1 MTDDSSIDLTV
12 GLTARRKL
20 TLDSPF
26 KSLCEVTI
34 KAEPHCNVEN
44 DATVLDEKN
53 NNICKIVD
61 VRGNVDFTDNLMNN
75 NNNGG
80 DKDSLTG
87 SGTIITSENWSSN
100 NGSRQTEGII
110 SNRSSSMMLAS
121 SPAGVFKPPMTVGE
135 QRILSG
141 GLPYSPLLSS
151 GPLSPYN
158 YSYYSQYGY
167 PPRNYPQIESYSA
180 VLQSM
185 GSHAAQT
192 QLPCNTYGSQYS
204 ILTSP
209 HQRSMSVSSSGQGQH
224 PSSRRSPGE
233 VTERDIDSNIPHGY
247 LKEERAHSL
256 SSVEISNV
264 KSVSFKDPPPRR
276 ELSTKDINYK
286 VPSGKEGSLKHR
298 ILTRPSD
305 CTPESSVVD
314 VHYGEPSAKRSKYDP
329 QIITSNHDGD
339 NGASSNLH
347 YPPHFMKGSIIQL
360 TNGELKRVED
370 LETKDFVHSAEI
382 SNDLKIDSSS
392 VVRIEENVER
402 GTAVLGFVVG
412 EHKVQVTVEATLEHP
427 FFVFNQGWSS
437 CDPERTLQRYGLE
450 CRKLS
455 VYDVCISLTHK
466 EVTARAA
473 ELVQQQQQLGE
484 NPAYSFGETVSGEK
498 SGISIQGSDLDR
510 SKHRV
515 EWSSLKK

>member
-1 MTDDSSIDLTV
+1 MSV
-12 GLTARRKL
+12 GLTPRRSL
-20 TLDSPF
+20 TLLDFPL
-26 KSLCEVTI
+26 KSLCDGQI
-34 KAEPHCNVEN
+34 KKERISKEDEN
-44 DATVLDEKN
+44 AWVQDKQN
-53 NNICKIVD
+53 NNICKIVN
-61 VRGNVDFTDNLMNN
+61 VRGNVVFTNSLMNN

-87 SGTIITSENWSSN
+87 SGTANTTVNWPSN

-110 SNRSSSMMLAS
+110 SNRTQSMMIAS
-121 SPAGVFKPPMTVGE
+121 SPAGVFKPPMTVAD
-135 QRILSG
+135 QRLMSS
-141 GLPYSPLLSS
+141 GLPYSPMLSS
-151 GPLSPYN
+151 GPLSPYA
-158 YSYYSQYGY
+158 YSNIYSQYGY
-167 PPRNYPQIESYSA
+167 SPRNYSQIESYSA

-204 ILTSP
+204 MLNSP
-209 HQRSMSVSSSGQGQH
+209 HQRSMSVSSSGQH
-224 PSSRRSPGE
+224 PSSRRSPGD
-233 VTERDIDSNIPHGY
+233 VPDRDIDSNIPHSY
-247 LKEERAHSL
+247 LKEERTHSL
-256 SSVEISNV
+256 SSVEVSNT
-264 KSVSFKDPPPRR
+264 KTVSFKDPPPRR
-276 ELSTKDINYK
+276 ENVSSKDLNYK

-305 CTPESSVVD
+305 STPESSVVD
-314 VHYGEPSAKRSKYDP
+314 VHYGEPSAKRTRYDP
-329 QIITSNHDGD
+329 QIVRSNHQGD
-339 NGASSNLH
+339 HESSSNLH

-392 VVRIEENVER
+392 VVRIDENNER

-437 CDPERTLQRYGLE
+437 CDPERTLLRYGLE
-450 CRKLS
+450 CHKLS
-455 VYDVCISLTHK
+455 VGDMCISLTHK

-473 ELVQQQQQLGE
+473 ELVQQQQQLGD

-498 SGISIQGSDLDR
+498 SGISTQGSDLNR
-510 SKHRV
+510 SQQRL
-515 EWSSLKK
+515 EWSSLKN